1 MDHIQYQVSKII
13 LKKYFK
19 KKNGEKT
26 VNLSMR
32 IYMNKIE
39 NKITFKIKAGYYLK
53 LLTSETTKL
62 LRNTKSKVPKN
73 ENGEVKIPNP

>member
-13 LKKYFK
+13 LKKYL

-73 ENGEVKIPNP
+73 EYGEVKIPKP

>member
-1 MDHIQYQVSKII
+1 
-13 LKKYFK
+13 
-19 KKNGEKT
+19 
-26 VNLSMR
+26 MR

-62 LRNTKSKVPKN
+62 LRNTKSKGPKN